1 VSDEEDIIMD
11 YVMQDAVIESKLY
24 EDAYSH
30 ERLARRRRWGG
41 RDYYED
47 YDKGRRYS
55 SLKAKTVFFIVFI
68 TSVFTL
74 IINPQLL
81 VITIPVSIIA
91 VLLGCFLAA
100 GRKKKAR
107 KPRRR
112 IRGDEEWLIG

>member
-1 VSDEEDIIMD
+1 MSDDEDIIMD
-11 YVMQDAVIESKLY
+11 YVMQDAVIESELY

-30 ERLARRRRWGG
+30 EQLARRRWGG

-47 YDKGRRYS
+47 YDRSRRYG
-55 SLKAKTVFFIVFI
+55 SLKAKTIFFIIFI

-81 VITIPVSIIA
+81 AITIPVSIIA
-91 VLLGCFLAA
+91 VLLGYLLSA
-100 GRKKKAR
+100 RRRKKAR

-112 IRGDEEWLIG
+112 VRGDEEWLIG